1 MSSYLTILIP
11 HVGKPTSASLANT
24 NMLDAHPPK
33 SPKQFLIKFQ
43 PVINGLRR
51 RRSTCVSYE
60 SPNCLLLL
68 NAFNDFTIFLPQVGI
83 NQIFLENGIH
93 DEEGEVVEID
103 FALTIIGESKDGCKI
118 VGGLWVTGNKEDD
131 VNVKNLTISPE
142 PLQSVQPVDLP
153 FELQQLLPRQVPEE
167 H

>member
-83 NQIFLENGIH
+83 NQIFL
-93 DEEGEVVEID
+93 
-103 FALTIIGESKDGCKI
+103 
-118 VGGLWVTGNKEDD
+118 
-131 VNVKNLTISPE
+131 
-142 PLQSVQPVDLP
+142 
-153 FELQQLLPRQVPEE
+153 
-167 H
+167 